1 MFCNASH
8 SKNRIEQCIPL
19 RKFII
24 QNGLHGIDRAQA
36 IDCSGNTDGIYR
48 NRTEREIEKM
58 GARIDLWLYMQCST
72 CIYAV
77 CIYRHYRHHRAHIK
91 RKNRL
96 QSKWKRARADHF
108 YSSPNCFLPSSVCR
122 VPCTPYNQI
131 ELLHYYLS
139 FCIDSWIRLF
149 LFAKWGSILKW
160 LHSFR
165 WCAVGRRWWWKKF
178 E

>member
-1 MFCNASH
+1 MDCMESTEHKQSTVVGIRMAFIEIERRERSRKWVPELTYGYICNAAHASTRYAFIDIIGIIART
-8 SKNRIEQCIPL
+8 SNGRTDCNR
-19 RKFII
+19 
-24 QNGLHGIDRAQA
+24 N
-36 IDCSGNTDGIYR
+36 
-48 NRTEREIEKM
+48 EREHAPI
-58 GARIDLWLYMQCST
+58 IST
-72 CIYAV
+72 LLQLFFAV
-77 CIYRHYRHHRAHIK
+77 FC
-91 RKNRL
+91 
-96 QSKWKRARADHF
+96 
-108 YSSPNCFLPSSVCR
+108 
-122 VPCTPYNQI
+122 VPCAARLYNQI